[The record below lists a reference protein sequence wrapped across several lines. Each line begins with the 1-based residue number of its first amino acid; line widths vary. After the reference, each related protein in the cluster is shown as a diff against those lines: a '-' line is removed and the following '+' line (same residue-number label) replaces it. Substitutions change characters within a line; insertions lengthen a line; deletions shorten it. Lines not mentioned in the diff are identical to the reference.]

1 MAPLLNRN
9 FPFVLK
15 VDVVD
20 GSESNVNKF
29 FKKVHFATSCTTSTT
44 KKAYLSQKHKA
55 EDCHYRKVF
64 YFIFFCRQQAFS
76 ASCLQV
82 QNSDDENQPENT
94 EGTFSKY
101 RIAYYFPLIGLFFS
115 QVSKAFTGRNSAKAY
130 EDLSPL
136 VLNFSAAQFFPKTT
150 CDSHLKR
157 KGNSIYT

>member
-29 FKKVHFATSCTTSTT
+29 FKKVHFATSRTTSTA
-44 KKAYLSQKHKA
+44 KKAYLSQKPKA

-101 RIAYYFPLIGLFFS
+101 RIAYYFPLIGLFLARWVKRLLGGILRRHTKTSLRWYWIFLLLSFS
-115 QVSKAFTGRNSAKAY
+115 QKPHAIPT
-130 EDLSPL
+130 
-136 VLNFSAAQFFPKTT
+136 
-150 CDSHLKR
+150 
-157 KGNSIYT
+157 

>member
-1 MAPLLNRN
+1 MPHRAPPRLPRKLTFRKNIKLRIAIIAR
-9 FPFVLK
+9 
-15 VDVVD
+15 
-20 GSESNVNKF
+20 F
-29 FKKVHFATSCTTSTT
+29 FILF
-44 KKAYLSQKHKA
+44 
-55 EDCHYRKVF
+55 
-64 YFIFFCRQQAFS
+64 FFCRQQAFS